1 LKKTLV
7 ILMSCILYYSNFC
20 EPSKKL
26 LQTVSKTQNV
36 GNIHFVCIDKR
47 IKDNNGKI
55 FIILQNEQK
64 LLMPEN
70 VTRVPALL
78 LLNENYRV
86 IYGDEIYRHL
96 KPQVTQQI
104 QQATKNN
111 MEPINFQDGFG
122 AFGGF
127 SNGGI
132 VSDNFSFLDQSDT
145 DLSVK
150 GNGGLRQMHNYVT
163 LNDSMNLSM
172 KLPQDDHEY
181 KNDKLK
187 EGEMSV
193 ESLQR
198 RREEELSNIN
208 YR

>member
-1 LKKTLV
+1 
-7 ILMSCILYYSNFC
+7 MSCILYYSNFC

-26 LQTVSKTQNV
+26 LHTVGKTQNTN
-36 GNIHFVCIDKR
+36 NIHFVCIDKR
-47 IKDNNGKI
+47 VKDPNGKVYI
-55 FIILQNEQK
+55 VLQTGQK

-78 LLNENYRV
+78 LLNQNYKV
-86 IYGDEIYRHL
+86 IYGDDIYKHL
-96 KPQVTQQI
+96 KPQVSQQI

-111 MEPINFQDGFG
+111 MEPVNFQDGFS

-127 SNGGI
+127 SGGI

-163 LNDSMNLSM
+163 LDESMNLAM
-172 KLPQDDHEY
+172 KLPQDDVEY
-181 KNDKLK
+181 KTDKIK
-187 EGEMSV
+187 DGEMSI
-193 ESLQR
+193 EALQR
-198 RREEELSNIN
+198 RREEELANIN
-208 YR
+208 YK